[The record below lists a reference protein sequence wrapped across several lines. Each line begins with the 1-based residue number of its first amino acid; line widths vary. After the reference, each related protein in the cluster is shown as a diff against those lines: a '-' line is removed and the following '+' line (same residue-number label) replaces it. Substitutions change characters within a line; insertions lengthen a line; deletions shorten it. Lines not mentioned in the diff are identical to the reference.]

1 VRPIPRAR
9 RLVTGGLSAIA
20 IALLLSGGVAAMW
33 WRDTGNAIPVAAHQ
47 FSAWWMGDGSI
58 VLGDGPAAIIVDPYF
73 SRLPRERV
81 LRGKVAPDTAR
92 VDAALRRAGAKKL
105 LAVVATHTTFDHAMD
120 IPLVA
125 SRTDADIVGSGSL
138 MNVARGGAIPERRL
152 RNFENGDV
160 ISYDSFKL
168 MAVPSPPALSGDDS
182 LEGEIDVPLRPP
194 VPALA
199 YRAGR
204 SYSLVVEHDGRRV
217 LIVGRPTFAP
227 GSMFGVDADVVFL
240 SVNGLAEKGE
250 RFAAE
255 YWREVVEQTHAS
267 LVVLTQWD
275 DRAYPLEQGV
285 RPPSQTDY
293 ETVIAWMQDLGAA
306 DGVSVRV
313 PKAFE
318 RIDLMAVTLADAARR
333 PSAWHDARHVRHA
346 LLARETRMSHRY
358 PQGPIRR
365 QSRRKIL

>member
-1 VRPIPRAR
+1 MPRNR
-9 RLVTGGLSAIA
+9 RLLTSGFSAIA
-20 IALLLSGGVAAMW
+20 VATLLTMGMAARW
-33 WRDTGNAIPVAAHQ
+33 WHGTPNATPVTAHQ
-47 FSAWWMGDGSI
+47 FSARWMGDGTI
-58 VLGDGPAAIIVDPYF
+58 LLGDGPAAILVDPYF

-81 LRGKVAPDTAR
+81 LRGEVAPDTAR
-92 VDAALRRAGAKKL
+92 IDAALHKAGAGKL
-105 LAVVATHTTFDHAMD
+105 LAVLATHTTFDHAMEVP
-120 IPLVA
+120 IVA
-125 SRTDADIVGSGSL
+125 TRTDADIMGSASL
-138 MNVARGGAIPERRL
+138 MNVARGSAIPERRL

-160 ISYDSFKL
+160 VAYDDFKI
-168 MAVPSPPALSGDDS
+168 MAVPSPSALSGDDS

-194 VPALA
+194 VSALA

-204 SYSLVVEHDGRRV
+204 TYSLVVEHDGRRV

-227 GSMFGVDADVVFL
+227 GSMLGVDADVVFL
-240 SVNGLAEKGE
+240 SIDGLAQKGE

-255 YWREVVEQTHAS
+255 YWREVVQTTHAS

-293 ETVIAWMQDLGAA
+293 ETVIEWMQELGKD
-306 DGVSVRV
+306 DGVTVRV

-333 PSAWHDARHVRHA
+333 QPITTKHVTFVARR
-346 LLARETRMSHRY
+346 
-358 PQGPIRR
+358 
-365 QSRRKIL
+365 SRAGNASNIAFPKGQ